1 MEVEKKFLESF
12 RRFSVTAK
20 ANKTAEILL
29 YDQIGES
36 FWGGGTS
43 AKQFAE
49 QLKAIEKVDSITLRI
64 NSPGGDV
71 FEGAAMYDLI
81 AQSSIPVDVVVD
93 GLAASAAFTV
103 AMAGRSIS
111 IGEAGMMMTHNA
123 RGMTFGTA
131 SDMKS
136 TADLLD
142 KISNQMA
149 ELYAKRSGM
158 AVADVKALMDAET
171 WMTPDECVAKGFASK
186 IIKSA
191 DDSEPT
197 MMVAAAF
204 DLEKA
209 YQHVPQPLKHQVA
222 IAASAKFSAQ
232 VSGSRPGNSTANAVK
247 ENKNM
252 ANETAGTAAVEVVE
266 NYGPIAAE
274 IMKLGKDFNVDVT
287 SVISAQGSIAVAK
300 EYCADRVLERAK
312 TRATT
317 AGVAEPVIDGMSA
330 QEKREYSMSRAI
342 LSMAD
347 SSYKADLERTVSD
360 SIAKEIGRQ
369 PKGIYVPTR
378 GLARPT
384 MSGLDTKTNA
394 AGKYTVP
401 TEILDLIELF
411 RNRLK
416 LKLLGAQVLSGLS
429 GNIAFPR
436 QLTGSTGSW
445 VSENPGSDVAQSDAT
460 FGQLNLTPKTYQAT
474 TAFSR
479 QLLAQ
484 STIDVENFVRN
495 DLAIAHALA
504 VDLAGI
510 NGSGSSNQ
518 PLGLLKTSGIGSVA
532 VGTNGGAP
540 TYELIV
546 DLETAVADANAD
558 EANMAYLTTP
568 VMRGKLKKTTIL
580 SNTVGRPVWD
590 QTANAPGVGDVIG
603 YPGYVSKQVPST
615 LVKGS
620 SSDCHAI
627 IFAYW
632 PTVIIGEW
640 GVIDLVVDPYALK
653 KQGMIEVTSFQM
665 VDVGVRQPSQIA
677 AIQDARNV

>member
-1 MEVEKKFLESF
+1 MEVEKKLLESF

-81 AQSSIPVDVVVD
+81 AQSPIPVDVIVD

-171 WMTPDECVAKGFASK
+171 WMTPDECVAKGFANK

-197 MMVAAAF
+197 TMVAAVF

-209 YQHVPQPLKHQVA
+209 YQRVPQPLKHQVA
-222 IAASAKFSAQ
+222 IAASAKFSAK
-232 VSGSRPGNSTANAVK
+232 VSDPRSAKEQHKMEK
-247 ENKNM
+247 EN
-252 ANETAGTAAVEVVE
+252 AGTAAVEVIE

-274 IMKLGKDFNVDVT
+274 ILTLGKTHGVDVT
-287 SVISAQGSIAVAK
+287 EAIKQQTSLADAK
-300 EYCADRVLERAK
+300 EFVSDTILARAK
-312 TRATT
+312 TRSTT
-317 AGVAEPVIDGMSA
+317 AGVAEPTVDGMTEK
-330 QEKREYSMSRAI
+330 EKRDYSMARAI

-347 SSYKADLERTVSD
+347 PNYSADMERKVSD
-360 SIAKEIGRQ
+360 SIAKDLGRP
-369 PKGIYVPTR
+369 PKGMYIPTR

-394 AGKYTVP
+394 AGKYTVA
-401 TEILDLIELF
+401 TEIRDLIELF
-411 RNRLK
+411 RNRTK
-416 LKLLGAQVLSGLS
+416 LLQLGAQMLSGLQ

-445 VSENPGSDVAQSDAT
+445 VAENPGSDVTQSDAT
-460 FGQLNLTPKTYQAT
+460 FGQLNLTPKTYQST

-590 QTANAPGVGDVIG
+590 QSANAPGIGDVIG

-632 PTVIIGEW
+632 PTVLIGEW

-653 KQGMIEVTSFQM
+653 KQGLIEVTSFQM
-665 VDVGVRQPSQIA
+665 VDVGVRQPAQIA

>member
-1 MEVEKKFLESF
+1 MEVEKKLLESF

-81 AQSSIPVDVVVD
+81 AQSPIPVDVIVD

-171 WMTPDECVAKGFASK
+171 WMTPDECVAKGFANK

-197 MMVAAAF
+197 TMVAAVF

-209 YQHVPQPLKHQVA
+209 YQRVPQPLKHQVA
-222 IAASAKFSAQ
+222 IAASAKFSAK
-232 VSGSRPGNSTANAVK
+232 VSDPRSAKEQHKMEK
-247 ENKNM
+247 EN
-252 ANETAGTAAVEVVE
+252 AGTAAVEVIE
-266 NYGPIAAE
+266 NYGPIAAD
-274 IMKLGKDFNVDVT
+274 ILTLGKTHGVDVT
-287 SVISAQGSIAVAK
+287 EAIKQQTSLADAK
-300 EYCADRVLERAK
+300 EFVSDTILARAK
-312 TRATT
+312 TRSTT
-317 AGVAEPVIDGMSA
+317 AGVAEPTVDGMTEK
-330 QEKREYSMSRAI
+330 EKRDYSMARAI

-347 SSYKADLERTVSD
+347 PNYSADMERKVSD
-360 SIAKEIGRQ
+360 SIAKDLGRP
-369 PKGIYVPTR
+369 PKGMYIPTR

-394 AGKYTVP
+394 AGKYTVA
-401 TEILDLIELF
+401 TEIRDLIELF
-411 RNRLK
+411 RNRTK
-416 LKLLGAQVLSGLS
+416 LLQLGAQMLSGLQ

-445 VSENPGSDVAQSDAT
+445 VAENPGSDVTQSDAT
-460 FGQLNLTPKTYQAT
+460 FGQLNLTPKTYQST

-590 QTANAPGVGDVIG
+590 QSANAPGIGDVIG

-632 PTVIIGEW
+632 PTVLIGEW

-653 KQGMIEVTSFQM
+653 KQGLIEVTSFQM
-665 VDVGVRQPSQIA
+665 VDVGVRQPAQIA

>member
-1 MEVEKKFLESF
+1 MGDEKQLRESF

-81 AQSSIPVDVVVD
+81 SQSAIPVDVIVD

-131 SDMKS
+131 KDMQS

-158 AVADVKALMDAET
+158 PVADVKALMDAET
-171 WMTPDECVAKGFASK
+171 WMTPDECVAKGFANK

-191 DDSEPT
+191 SDAEPT
-197 MMVAAAF
+197 TMVAAAF

-209 YQHVPQPLKHQVA
+209 YQHVPQSLKHQVA
-222 IAASAKFSAQ
+222 IAACAKSLQVSDPRSAKEQ
-232 VSGSRPGNSTANAVK
+232 HI
-247 ENKNM
+247 M
-252 ANETAGTAAVEVVE
+252 ATEPVAIVAAVEVIE

-274 IMKLGKDFNVDVT
+274 IMKLGKEYNVDVT
-287 SVISAQGSIAVAK
+287 PVIAAQDSLNVAK
-300 EYCADRVLERAK
+300 TYCADRVLERSK
-312 TRATT
+312 TRAVT
-317 AGVAEPVIDGMSA
+317 AGVAEPVVDGMSQ
-330 QEKREYSMSRAI
+330 QEKREYSMSRVI
-342 LSMAD
+342 LSLAD
-347 SSYKADLERTVSD
+347 SNNYKADLERKVSD

-369 PKGIYVPTR
+369 PKGMYIPTR
-378 GLARPT
+378 GLARPNPT

-394 AGKYTVP
+394 AGKYTVA
-401 TEILDLIELF
+401 TEIRDLIDLF

-416 LKLLGAQVLSGLS
+416 LMALGAQVLSGLN

-436 QLTGSTGSW
+436 QLTGSAGSW
-445 VSENPGSDVAQSDAT
+445 VAENPGSDVAQSDAT

-518 PLGLLKTSGIGSVA
+518 PLGLLRTSGIGSVA

-558 EANMAYLTTP
+558 EASMAFLTTP
-568 VMRGKLKKTTIL
+568 IMRGKLKKTTIL

-603 YPGYVSKQVPST
+603 YPGYVSKQVPAA
-615 LVKGS
+615 LVKGT

-627 IFAYW
+627 IFGYW
-632 PTVIIGEW
+632 PTVLIGEW

-653 KQGMIEVTSFQM
+653 KQGLIEVTSFQM
-665 VDVGVRQPSQIA
+665 VDVGVRQPAQIA